1 MFNLLIMWKYIFRK
15 KALKNFAKLNKKT
28 QERIIKKL
36 DYFISSWNP
45 LQYAEKLTDPKLGTY
60 RFRIGKYR
68 LVFDV
73 DEKGKLIILLIIDVR
88 WQIYKDI

>member
-1 MFNLLIMWKYIFRK
+1 MAWKYIFRK
-15 KALKNFAKLNKKT
+15 KAIKGFAKLNKQT

-36 DYFISSWNP
+36 DYFINSWNP

-60 RFRIGKYR
+60 KFRIWKYR

-73 DEKGKLIILLIIDVR
+73 DEEGKLIILLVIDVR
-88 WQIYKDI
+88 GQVYKNI

>member
-1 MFNLLIMWKYIFRK
+1 MWRYFFRK
-15 KALKNFAKLNKKT
+15 RAIKNFSKLNKLQ

-45 LQYAEKLTDPKLGTY
+45 LQYAEKLTDSKFWTY
-60 RFRIGKYR
+60 RFRIWEYR

-73 DEKGKLIILLIIDVR
+73 DEEWKLIILLLIDVR
-88 WQIYKDI
+88 WSVYKDI